1 VHKEIAAVNKLVLR
15 YTHSRK
21 NENDDKNADDPRNAM
36 MIKIMMAIFT
46 VYITV
51 YIISMLLPNASNP
64 EVNINNQL
72 TFSYLKDIL

>member
-1 VHKEIAAVNKLVLR
+1 
-15 YTHSRK
+15 
-21 NENDDKNADDPRNAM
+21 M

-64 EVNINNQL
+64 EVNINNVL
-72 TFSYLKDIL
+72 KFFYLMDII